1 MRKRNQP
8 LDDKERVEIEL
19 DQPVSS
25 VYSRAAEIRNESE
38 EDVRD
43 EDEKGGEGEEVR
55 RLETLTG
62 HKLVVIVSHGVA
74 GHEIR

>member
-1 MRKRNQP
+1 MWKRNQP

-43 EDEKGGEGEEVR
+43 EDEKGG
-55 RLETLTG
+55 
-62 HKLVVIVSHGVA
+62 KKKK
-74 GHEIR
+74 

>member
-1 MRKRNQP
+1 MWKRNQP

-25 VYSRAAEIRNESE
+25 VCSRAAEIRNESE

-43 EDEKGGEGEEVR
+43 EDEKGGRRRSKAVR
-55 RLETLTG
+55 EPDR
-62 HKLVVIVSHGVA
+62 S
-74 GHEIR
+74 